1 LLDSLLQEKILC
13 EKVVF
18 LKDALIVVA
27 IFEPWKPYRD
37 YIWHL
42 LAARLE

>member
-1 LLDSLLQEKILC
+1 LIHFYKRKYYVKKLC
-13 EKVVF
+13 F